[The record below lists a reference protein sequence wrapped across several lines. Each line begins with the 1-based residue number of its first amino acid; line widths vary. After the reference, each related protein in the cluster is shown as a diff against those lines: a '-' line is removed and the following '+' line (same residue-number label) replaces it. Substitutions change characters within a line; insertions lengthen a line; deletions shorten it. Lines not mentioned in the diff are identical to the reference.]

1 MLMVDGGAKVM
12 LKKHHSFITLLMGR
26 DSHCLAFMLLPLIFF
41 HHVLISDIVEE
52 VLCLEDVFRDSP
64 PPHPAV
70 FQLCSCPSFQP
81 TVQPP
86 SLQLFFHLLG
96 NSSPLTPL
104 PFFQL
109 IRLLLLNSVV
119 LYSYQLS

>member
-64 PPHPAV
+64 PPILPSSSCALVRPSSLLFNHPHYS
-70 FQLCSCPSFQP
+70 CSSI
-81 TVQPP
+81 
-86 SLQLFFHLLG
+86 SLA
-96 NSSPLTPL
+96 TP
-104 PFFQL
+104 
-109 IRLLLLNSVV
+109 VH
-119 LYSYQLS
+119 